1 MVARWLVPRWLIPIL
16 AAGASF
22 AQVTD
27 KPQTMRDKQM
37 ESIRKQRESVR
48 KQVGAAKEDSGWFT
62 LPWPKDGEWRIAP
75 VEPLEPAPANGPGDP
90 AVPTNPPAATKS
102 SYVQPFCDPISTME
116 IDALV
121 GQAAAKQGLP
131 PDRLRDVIRK
141 ESAFY
146 PCAVSPKGAMGLMQ
160 LMPGTAQ
167 DLGVSDAFDPAE
179 NVNGGARFLRQLLD
193 RYGGDWRLAL
203 GAYNA
208 GPAAVDAAKGVPAFP
223 ETQDYVRALLSQ

>member
-1 MVARWLVPRWLIPIL
+1 MILRPALPLILLWPI
-16 AAGASF
+16 A

-27 KPQTMRDKQM
+27 KPPSLRDRQL
-37 ESIRKQRESVR
+37 ESIKKQRESVR
-48 KQVGAAKEDSGWFT
+48 KQVGAAKEDNGWFT
-62 LPWPKDGEWRIAP
+62 LPWPKDDEWRIAP
-75 VEPLEPAPANGPGDP
+75 VEPLEPAATAPPAAPP
-90 AVPTNPPAATKS
+90 ATAPPAATKS
-102 SYVQPFCDPISTME
+102 SFAQPLCDPISAME
-116 IDALV
+116 LDAV
-121 GQAAAKQGLP
+121 IGRAALEQRLP
-131 PDRLRDVIRK
+131 ADRLRDVIRK

-160 LMPGTAQ
+160 LMPGTAR
-167 DLGVSDAFDPAE
+167 DLGVADAFDPAE

-208 GPAAVDAAKGVPAFP
+208 GPAAVDAAKGVPSFP

>member
-1 MVARWLVPRWLIPIL
+1 MVTRWLIPIV
-16 AAGASF
+16 AVAASF

-27 KPQTMRDKQM
+27 KPPTMREKQM
-37 ESIRKQRESVR
+37 ESIRKQRDSVR
-48 KQVGAAKEDSGWFT
+48 KQIGAAKEDSGWFT
-62 LPWPKDGEWRIAP
+62 LPWPKDDEWRIAP
-75 VEPLEPAPANGPGDP
+75 VEPVEPAPASGPGDP
-90 AVPTNPPAATKS
+90 AAPANPPAATKS
-102 SYVQPFCDPISTME
+102 SYVQPFCDPISGME
-116 IDALV
+116 LDAV
-121 GQAAAKQGLP
+121 IGQAAAKQGLP

-160 LMPGTAQ
+160 LMPATAR
-167 DLGVSDAFDPAE
+167 DLGVSDAFDPVE

-208 GPAAVDAAKGVPAFP
+208 GPAAVDAAQGVPAYP
-223 ETQDYVRALLSQ
+223 ETQDYVRALLNQ

>member
-1 MVARWLVPRWLIPIL
+1 MVKRWLIPAAL
-16 AAGASF
+16 AGVMA
-22 AQVTD
+22 AQVTN
-27 KPQTMRDKQM
+27 KPQTMRERQR
-37 ESIRKQRESVR
+37 ESIQKQRESVR

-62 LPWPKDGEWRIAP
+62 LPWPKDDEWKITP
-75 VEPLEPAPANGPGDP
+75 VEPLDPAPAPAAGDSAAP
-90 AVPTNPPAATKS
+90 AVPPAATKS
-102 SYVQPFCDPISTME
+102 SFAQPFCDPISGMQL
-116 IDALV
+116 DAV
-121 GQAAAKQGLP
+121 IGQAAAKQGLP

-160 LMPGTAQ
+160 LMPGTAR
-167 DLGVSDAFDPAE
+167 DLGVSDVFDPVE

-208 GPAAVDAAKGVPAFP
+208 GPAAVDAARGVPAYP
-223 ETQDYVRALLSQ
+223 ETQDYVRALLNQ